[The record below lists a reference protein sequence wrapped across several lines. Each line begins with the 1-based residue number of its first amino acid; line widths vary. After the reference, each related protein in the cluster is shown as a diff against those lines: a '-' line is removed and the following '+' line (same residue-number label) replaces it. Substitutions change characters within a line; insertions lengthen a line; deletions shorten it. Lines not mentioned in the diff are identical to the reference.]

1 MLPDFDIKETGSSF
15 SAHGLSMNW
24 KVPEQ
29 ADTVLLSAMTADFFQ
44 KASHRKY
51 ASLVPELVTL
61 SCHLYVWF
69 LIYIYNKQMTRWPY
83 LEPKSSDLS
92 VFIYLSSMGL
102 QFPHIHSHEFMA
114 KNLLALGSVVRSGR
128 ISKISAKSKVSVKR
142 AARLFCEGV

>member
-1 MLPDFDIKETGSSF
+1 MKINLRTKLDGWQQQRYTYD
-15 SAHGLSMNW
+15 
-24 KVPEQ
+24 
-29 ADTVLLSAMTADFFQ
+29 
-44 KASHRKY
+44 
-51 ASLVPELVTL
+51 
-61 SCHLYVWF
+61 
-69 LIYIYNKQMTRWPY
+69 KQMARWPY

-142 AARLFCEGV
+142 AARLFREGV